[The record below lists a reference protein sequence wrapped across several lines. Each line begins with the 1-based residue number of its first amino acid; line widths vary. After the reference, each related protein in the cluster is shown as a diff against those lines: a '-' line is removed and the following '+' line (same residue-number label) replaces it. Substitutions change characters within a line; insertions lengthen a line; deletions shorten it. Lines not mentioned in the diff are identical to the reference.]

1 MQSSDHPRRL
11 IVELCRQFYDLG
23 WVTGTG
29 GGISIRQHGRIYM
42 APSGVQKERIA
53 EQDIYVMDESGA
65 VLEAPSEPGA
75 RPSECA
81 PLFYNAFRLR
91 DAGAV
96 IHSHGVFAML
106 ATLLSERTFE
116 CTEIEMIK
124 GIEGHGYYDTLRVPI
139 VENTARERELTERM
153 GAAIEAYPKTSA
165 VLVRRHGVYVWG
177 RDWTHAKTQ
186 AECYHYLFEA
196 AVRMAQLGL
205 SAATATARCGTDAS
219 AAVNAGAHSAG
230 KAADT

>member
-1 MQSSDHPRRL
+1 MLSSDHPRRL
-11 IVELCRQFYDLG
+11 IVDLCRQFYDLG

-29 GGISIRQHGRIYM
+29 GGISIRQQGRVYI
-42 APSGVQKERIA
+42 APSAVQKERIR
-53 EQDIYVMDESGA
+53 EEDIYVLDDAGQ
-65 VLEAPSEPGA
+65 VLEGPTAQGA
-75 RPSECA
+75 RPSECT

-106 ATLLSERTFE
+106 ATLISGDTFE
-116 CTEIEMIK
+116 CTEIEMLK
-124 GIEGHGYYDTLRVPI
+124 GIEGHGYYDRLQVPI

-153 GAAIEAYPKTSA
+153 ASAIQQHPRTSA

-177 RDWTHAKTQ
+177 RDWAHAKTQ

-205 SAATATARCGTDAS
+205 SAANGNRPETI
-219 AAVNAGAHSAG
+219 AAPES
-230 KAADT
+230 TT

>member
-1 MQSSDHPRRL
+1 
-11 IVELCRQFYDLG
+11 
-23 WVTGTG
+23 
-29 GGISIRQHGRIYM
+29 M

-53 EQDIYVMDESGA
+53 EEDIYVMDEAGT
-65 VLEAPSEPGA
+65 VLEGPTRPGV

-81 PLFYNAFRLR
+81 PLFYNAFRMR

-96 IHSHGVFAML
+96 IHSHGMHAML
-106 ATLLSERTFE
+106 ASLLFGDSFE

-124 GIEGHGYYDTLRVPI
+124 GIEGHGYYDRLCVPI

-153 GAAIEAYPKTSA
+153 ALAIERNPRSSA

-177 RDWTHAKTQ
+177 RDWTQAKTH

-205 SAATATARCGTDAS
+205 
-219 AAVNAGAHSAG
+219 N
-230 KAADT
+230 AADSQRTDGKTTPEAIRADDTGKGART

>member
-1 MQSSDHPRRL
+1 MLSSDHPRRL
-11 IVELCRQFYDLG
+11 IVDLCRQFYDLG

-29 GGISIRQHGRIYM
+29 GGISIRQLGRVYV
-42 APSGVQKERIA
+42 APSGVQKERIR
-53 EQDIYVMDESGA
+53 EQDIYVLDDAGN
-65 VLEAPSEPGA
+65 VLEGPTDQGV
-75 RPSECA
+75 RPSECT

-106 ATLLSERTFE
+106 ATLISGNTFE
-116 CTEIEMIK
+116 CSEIEMLK
-124 GIEGHGYYDTLRVPI
+124 GIEGHGYYDRLCVPI

-153 GAAIEAYPKTSA
+153 AHAIEQHPRTSA

-177 RDWTHAKTQ
+177 RDWAHAKTQ

-205 SAATATARCGTDAS
+205 SAAPSQRDRRESTT
-219 AAVNAGAHSAG
+219 
-230 KAADT
+230 

>member
-1 MQSSDHPRRL
+1 V

-29 GGISIRQHGRIYM
+29 GGISIREGGRVYM

-53 EQDIYVMDESGA
+53 EEDIYVMDETGRILAGPSGR
-65 VLEAPSEPGA
+65 GIQ
-75 RPSECA
+75 PSECA
-81 PLFYNAFRLR
+81 PLFFNAFRLR

-96 IHSHGVFAML
+96 IHSHAVFALL
-106 ATLLSERTFE
+106 ATLISKDTFE

-124 GIEGHGYYDTLRVPI
+124 GIAGVGYYDRLSVPI
-139 VENTARERELTERM
+139 IANTARERELTERM
-153 GAAIEAYPKTSA
+153 ALAMENDPRTSA

-177 RDWTHAKTQ
+177 RDWVEAKTH

-205 SAATATARCGTDAS
+205 SASHGSGAQPEGLASEVTPADTAWRA
-219 AAVNAGAHSAG
+219 AGAGTGES
-230 KAADT
+230 